1 MAELRRTRS
10 AREAIKNNNNQDRVK
25 RTRERNPIGKGTHSS
40 TKINILGIS
49 PSCDRIGR
57 MRTLV
62 QGVDAKRRIDVFLEI
77 G

>member
-1 MAELRRTRS
+1 M
-10 AREAIKNNNNQDRVK
+10 K